1 METGRHVVLVTSQV
15 CLSLPWSTVYED
27 WSAAPSWLP
36 EWRTH
41 SWIPCSTPLCWYPT
55 KVHTA
60 SHSTLHTHA
69 KGTHA
74 TILSKDPCA
83 HTFVV
88 HTALVIYYA
97 NTSGEGGEK
106 KGEQKEIITAQP
118 CCPLLIFTVIP
129 WANLFLSQD
138 TVTQTKYSHHMAVY
152 TQRIFNKYTHT
163 HTLRE
168 SGTQMKWGLTFTH
181 AHNPPHPLLNTGVIH
196 TQLSLI

>member
-1 METGRHVVLVTSQV
+1 MEAGRHVVLVTSQV

-106 KGEQKEIITAQP
+106 KGGRAKGDNNSSAVLPSTHIHSD
-118 CCPLLIFTVIP
+118 PLSKS
-129 WANLFLSQD
+129 LSL
-138 TVTQTKYSHHMAVY
+138 TRYSHSDKILTPHGCLY
-152 TQRIFNKYTHT
+152 TKNIQ
-163 HTLRE
+163 
-168 SGTQMKWGLTFTH
+168 
-181 AHNPPHPLLNTGVIH
+181 
-196 TQLSLI
+196 